1 VTEVGFEAL
10 YGEAG
15 CEVLFVEVGCEAL
28 VGGTGLGDLE
38 R

>member
-1 VTEVGFEAL
+1 MTEVGFEAL